1 MMLHERC
8 LWSNM
13 IDTQNSPTLSIVIP
27 VFNERNTIEELLC
40 RVCGVDLGGL
50 EKEVILIDDGST
62 DGTTDW
68 LMEFMKKSEMKRGLD
83 LAFSCKNI
91 VPSHIHV
98 VYHEINQGK
107 GAALRRGFREA
118 TGKIILVQ
126 DADLEYD
133 PHDYGNLLRPILDGR
148 ADVVYGSR
156 FLSQERP
163 PWTIAGYIGNKLITA
178 LSNIGTGLTLSD
190 VWTGYKVFKQSVIQS
205 MELYEC
211 GFEMELELTSKVAY
225 GQWRICEVPIT
236 YSPRTRAE
244 GKKITWKDGVAAIQC
259 MVRYRGTLLGH
270 SHDLQRLRKSED
282 P

>member
-1 MMLHERC
+1 
-8 LWSNM
+8 M
-13 IDTQNSPTLSIVIP
+13 IDTRNSPTLSIVIP
-27 VFNERNTIEELLC
+27 VFNERNTIEELLR
-40 RVCGVDLGGL
+40 RVCGVDLHGI
-50 EKEVILIDDGST
+50 EKEIILIDDGST
-62 DGTTDW
+62 DGTADW
-68 LMEFMKKSEMKRGLD
+68 LMEFMENSDTKRELD
-83 LAFSCKNI
+83 FVSLGANI
-91 VPSHIHV
+91 APSNIHV

-118 TGKIILVQ
+118 IGKIILVQ

-133 PHDYGNLLRPILDGR
+133 PHDYGDLLSPILRGR

-163 PWTIAGYIGNKLITA
+163 PWTMAGYIGNKLITA
-178 LSNIGTGLTLSD
+178 LSNASTGLMLSD

-205 MELYEC
+205 MELHEC
-211 GFEMELELTSKVAY
+211 GFELELELTSKVAH
-225 GQWRICEVPIT
+225 GQWRICEVPIS

-259 MVRYRGTLLGH
+259 MIHYRQDTLLSH
-270 SHDLQRLRKSED
+270 SHDIQKVSNSQD